1 MKHDLQKL
9 LQEERELCRGLE
21 RVEREESISG
31 LIFCSVPSPAEQKM
45 VNKLLNQSS
54 FPPSPSPSRLFCL
67 SCVLLQWRKSFPAVQ
82 GTPALDG
89 RGQKWEQNSTSAT
102 VAWIDWVPEEC
113 GKGTGLEIL
122 PEGFAKSVQAE
133 QRVGIV
139 PCHLFKPQSVH
150 CRIEGFYWFAVC
162 AVKGRD
168 CIWLHSLEMLEP
180 QQDPSLCIR
189 SPKSFSETVPSK
201 RMKEEGLL
209 LPPAVSPSVWLL
221 LSEMAH
227 RKGAGTPLQPL
238 RKCFGLTHCLKPCQ
252 RRDNIY
258 VMTGISFSF
267 LKESHKILG
276 MNSVMKITL
285 TAKRCLSSE
294 QCLHTS

>member
-31 LIFCSVPSPAEQKM
+31 LIFCSVPSPVEQKM

-67 SCVLLQWRKSFPAVQ
+67 SCVLLHWRKSFPAVQ

-89 RGQKWEQNSTSAT
+89 RGQKWEQNATSAT
-102 VAWIDWVPEEC
+102 VAWIDWVPEEI
-113 GKGTGLEIL
+113 GKGTGVEIL

-139 PCHLFKPQSVH
+139 LCHLFKPQSLH
-150 CRIEGFYWFAVC
+150 CGIEGFWLIYSMCGERERLYLVAQPGDARAPAGSFTVC
-162 AVKGRD
+162 TELWELL
-168 CIWLHSLEMLEP
+168 IHPL
-180 QQDPSLCIR
+180 
-189 SPKSFSETVPSK
+189 PSK

-209 LPPAVSPSVWLL
+209 LPPAVSPSVWRF

-227 RKGAGTPLQPL
+227 KKGAGTPL
-238 RKCFGLTHCLKPCQ
+238 
-252 RRDNIY
+252 
-258 VMTGISFSF
+258 
-267 LKESHKILG
+267 
-276 MNSVMKITL
+276 
-285 TAKRCLSSE
+285 
-294 QCLHTS
+294 